1 MAGKKF
7 DTSKSVWGELANNVD
22 IMKHIAE
29 AWLGEF

>member
-22 IMKHIAE
+22 IMKQF
-29 AWLGEF
+29 LFDVRF